1 MPGYGEIQRRAIIPL
16 VGLAVAGCYLAI
28 YQPFARR
35 AAALDTPV
43 HKAWTRLATSLD
55 QSNTVSIDFVHI
67 TNQLN
72 DTRQALAT
80 LDSARQK
87 AAVLLAL
94 PSAVRT
100 RMNAPFQ
107 LVDYEN
113 ERSKKLEAI
122 GALAN
127 QRQTTLDP
135 GVLAGFPEHTT
146 DVKQPALLWFA
157 LALTESLLTT
167 ALQSG
172 ISSIHSL
179 ELPLPPTNS
188 VSAGLQ
194 PGDPKLFG
202 LQEFSNVRFFDPQGS
217 LAQTSTSN
225 SLAPATVAPPSDAF
239 RPVGPRTQLIGIA
252 LQIEMTGP
260 ADHML
265 KIFQTI
271 SSRTDDSDKLP
282 LFIDRLVIKKQSPDK
297 PDEVRVWMRV
307 VGFVLGE

>member
-1 MPGYGEIQRRAIIPL
+1 MAAFGEIQRRAIIPL
-16 VGLAVAGCYLAI
+16 VGLALAGGYLAI
-28 YQPFARR
+28 YRPFARR

-43 HKAWTRLATSLD
+43 QKSWAHLATSLD
-55 QSNTVSIDFVHI
+55 QTNATAIDFVHI

-87 AAVLLAL
+87 AAILLAL
-94 PSAVRT
+94 PPQVRA

-107 LVDYEN
+107 LVDFEN
-113 ERSKKLEAI
+113 ERSKKMDAI
-122 GALAN
+122 GTLAK

-146 DVKQPALLWFA
+146 EVKQPALLWFA
-157 LALTESLLTT
+157 LALTDSLLTT
-167 ALQSG
+167 SLQSG
-172 ISSIHSL
+172 VTAIHSL

-188 VSAGLQ
+188 ISASLSQGE
-194 PGDPKLFG
+194 PKMFG

-217 LAQTSTSN
+217 LTQNSTN
-225 SLAPATVAPPSDAF
+225 SLTPTSVPPPSDAF

-252 LQIEMTGP
+252 LQIELTAP
-260 ADHML
+260 SDHIL
-265 KIFQTI
+265 KILQTI
-271 SSRTDDSDKLP
+271 SSRDDPERLP
-282 LFIDRLVIKKQSPDK
+282 LFVDRLIIKKQSPEK
-297 PDEVRVWMRV
+297 TDEVRVWMRV

>member
-1 MPGYGEIQRRAIIPL
+1 MAGFGEIQRRAIIPL
-16 VGLAVAGCYLAI
+16 VGLALAGCYLMI
-28 YQPFARR
+28 YRPFARR
-35 AAALDTPV
+35 AAAMDAPV
-43 HKAWTRLATSLD
+43 HKSWTRLATSLE
-55 QSNTVSIDFVHI
+55 QTNSASIDFVHI

-94 PSAVRT
+94 SPPVRA

-113 ERSKKLEAI
+113 ERSKKMEAI
-122 GALAN
+122 GTLAK
-127 QRQTTLDP
+127 QRQTTLDA
-135 GVLAGFPEHTT
+135 GVLSGFPEHTT
-146 DVKQPALLWFA
+146 EVKQPALLWFA
-157 LALTESLLTT
+157 LALTDSLLTT

-188 VSAGLQ
+188 LPAALQ
-194 PGDPKLFG
+194 QAEPKLFG
-202 LQEFSNVRFFDPQGS
+202 LQEFSSVRFFDPQGS
-217 LAQTSTSN
+217 STQNSTN
-225 SLAPATVAPPSDAF
+225 SLAPATVPPPSDAF

-265 KIFQTI
+265 KILQTI
-271 SSRTDDSDKLP
+271 SSRDDSDRLP
-282 LFIDRLVIKKQSPDK
+282 LFIDRLVIKKQSPEK
-297 PDEVRVWMRV
+297 TDEVRVWMRV